1 MERIAL
7 ASDHAGFALKKLIE
21 EELKEKGYE
30 TLDLGTNGEDPVDYP
45 DYANLMAETLKEG
58 KVKMGVL
65 ICGSGIG
72 MSMVANR
79 HKGIR
84 AALCHSSKGAELA
97 RLHNDANVLVL
108 AGRLIKKK
116 EAVNCLGKFLST
128 QFEGGRHLRRVEKMD
143 S

>member
-1 MERIAL
+1 MEKIAL
-7 ASDHAGFALKKLIE
+7 ASDHAGFPLKKLME
-21 EELKEKGYE
+21 EELRGKGYE
-30 TLDLGTNGEDPVDYP
+30 VLDLGTNSENPVDYP

-84 AALCHSSKGAELA
+84 AALCHSSESAELA
-97 RLHNDANVLVL
+97 RLHNDANVLVMG
-108 AGRLIKKK
+108 GRLINKND
-116 EAVNCLGKFLST
+116 AVSCLDKFLST
-128 QFEGGRHLRRVEKMD
+128 QFEGGRHLKRVEKMD